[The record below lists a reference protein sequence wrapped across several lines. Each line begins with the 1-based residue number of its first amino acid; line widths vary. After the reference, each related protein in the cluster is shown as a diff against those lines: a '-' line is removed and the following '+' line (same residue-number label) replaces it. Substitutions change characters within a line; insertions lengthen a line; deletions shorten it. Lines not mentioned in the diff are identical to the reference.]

1 MIIQDLSQA
10 RLYRSLADGREA
22 MSIKAILWDFGD
34 TLVDENWMQAPLEGF
49 PGWAE
54 AYRRAM
60 GDSKLADDWNL
71 GRIDMVA
78 VSEALGR
85 DIAAPSDL
93 VLAHM
98 LKACRN
104 ITFFD
109 TVMAFA
115 RECPLPQAIVT
126 INPDIFSYVVA
137 PHYQLS
143 DTFPVIVTSWEE
155 VSLSKAALCDVAL
168 SRLDGNISRSET
180 LLIDNKAKNTDEWI
194 AAGGQSYLFTNEA
207 RFEEDKSTLI

>member
-1 MIIQDLSQA
+1 M
-10 RLYRSLADGREA
+10 DGGR
-22 MSIKAILWDFGD
+22 
-34 TLVDENWMQAPLEGF
+34 
-49 PGWAE
+49 
-54 AYRRAM
+54 
-60 GDSKLADDWNL
+60 LADDWNL

-93 VLAHM
+93 ILAHM

-109 TVMAFA
+109 TVMAFT

-137 PHYQLS
+137 PHYQLN

-155 VSLSKAALCDVAL
+155 VSLSKAELCDVAL
-168 SRLDGNISRSET
+168 SRLDGNVSRSEA
-180 LLIDNKAKNTDEWI
+180 LLIDNKVENTDEWI
-194 AAGGQSYLFTNEA
+194 AAGGHSYLFTDEA
-207 RFEEDKSTLI
+207 RFAEDRPTLICSMRTCGE